1 MDGHGHIA
9 NDHLSFSK
17 MKSQKPQQKSTEKMH
32 IIHYNCVI
40 LIIVNETIKIF
51 NQNVVYII
59 KIPGKSSVKI
69 CIFVHSHYILFVRS
83 ITLDVI
89 DKMAENLVK

>member
-17 MKSQKPQQKSTEKMH
+17 MNSQKPQQKSTEKMY

-40 LIIVNETIKIF
+40 LIIVNETI
-51 NQNVVYII
+51 
-59 KIPGKSSVKI
+59 
-69 CIFVHSHYILFVRS
+69 
-83 ITLDVI
+83 
-89 DKMAENLVK
+89 